1 MTLLDW
7 FNHYGHMCL
16 VFEKMGLS
24 VFDFMVS
31 DLIALFILFIAF
43 FFHGEY
49 TTVTFFYFVLF
60 FFLEGQQL

>member
-31 DLIALFILFIAF
+31 ELIALFILFIAF
-43 FFHGEY
+43 FFFFGEY
-49 TTVTFFYFVLF
+49 TTVTFYYFV
-60 FFLEGQQL
+60 

>member
-31 DLIALFILFIAF
+31 DLIALFILLFAF
-43 FFHGEY
+43 FFFLFFRGEY
-49 TTVTFFYFVLF
+49 TTVTFFYFV
-60 FFLEGQQL
+60 

>member
-31 DLIALFILFIAF
+31 DLISLFFLFVAF
-43 FFHGEY
+43 FCGEY
-49 TTVTFFYFVLF
+49 TTVTFFYFV
-60 FFLEGQQL
+60 

>member
-31 DLIALFILFIAF
+31 DLIALFILLIAF
-43 FFHGEY
+43 SSRGED
-49 TTVTFFYFVLF
+49 TTVTFFYFV
-60 FFLEGQQL
+60 

>member
-31 DLIALFILFIAF
+31 ELIALFILFIAF
-43 FFHGEY
+43 FFFFSEY
-49 TTVTFFYFVLF
+49 TTVTFYYFV
-60 FFLEGQQL
+60 

>member
-31 DLIALFILFIAF
+31 DLIALSILLIAF
-43 FFHGEY
+43 FSRGEY
-49 TTVTFFYFVLF
+49 TTVTFFYFV
-60 FFLEGQQL
+60 